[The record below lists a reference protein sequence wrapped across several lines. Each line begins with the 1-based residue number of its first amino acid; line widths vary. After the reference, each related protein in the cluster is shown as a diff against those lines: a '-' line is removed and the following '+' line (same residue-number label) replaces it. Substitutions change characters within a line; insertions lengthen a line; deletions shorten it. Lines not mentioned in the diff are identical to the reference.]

1 MATIVPLFMALWY
14 STGMTEL
21 IAEIREMLQR
31 IATIGEQLNV
41 AGMRAKV
48 AALEVE
54 MAQPEFWQ
62 NQSHA
67 QTVSRTVNDLR
78 KEIAT
83 WEELRNNL
91 QALAEMAELNAQE
104 GDAALGSELEAQ
116 FQQTKVQFAELEF
129 HLLFGKKYDDA
140 SAVLAIHAGAGGVDA
155 QDWAEMLMR
164 MVMRY
169 CEQKGFGVNVMDL
182 SRGNEA
188 GIKSVTMEVQGRFAY
203 GYLKSEHGVHRLVRQ
218 SPFNADA
225 LRQTSFALIEVL
237 PELGESSPI
246 EIKDDEIR
254 IDVYRAGGHGG
265 QGVNT
270 TDSAVR
276 ITHLA
281 TNLVVTCQN
290 ERSQHQNKAAAMKIL
305 KAKLHQLQLEKE
317 QAEKLKLRGE
327 FTSAEW
333 GNQIRSYVLHPYKM
347 VKDHRT
353 NYEESDPEAVL
364 NGKLEGFVE
373 AYLRSTVDARV
384 SNDI

>member
-1 MATIVPLFMALWY
+1 M
-14 STGMTEL
+14 SEL
-21 IAEIREMLQR
+21 IAEIKEMLQR
-31 IATIGEQLNV
+31 IATIGDQLNV

-83 WEELRNNL
+83 WEGLQSNL
-91 QALAEMAELNAQE
+91 HALAEMAELNVQE

-116 FQQTKVQFAELEF
+116 FQQAKAQFAELEF

-164 MVMRY
+164 MIMRY
-169 CEQKGFGVNVMDL
+169 CELKGFTVTVLDL

-188 GIKSVTMEVQGRFAY
+188 GIKSVTMEVLGRFAY

-281 TNLVVTCQN
+281 TNIVVTCQN

-353 NYEESDPEAVL
+353 DYEESDPEAVL
-364 NGKLEGFVE
+364 DGKIEGFVE